1 MSDLPLLGSVDRS
14 SRYDATSSRSSDD
27 SGPTLPLDDI
37 DRPIVEKRL
46 LRKLDLRV
54 AFLVLVYIMNIV
66 SRCTWCFRNFLNS
79 LRRWTVLI

>member
-1 MSDLPLLGSVDRS
+1 MSDLPLLGSVDGS
-14 SRYDATSSRSSDD
+14 SSYDATSSRSSDD
-27 SGPTLPLDDI
+27 GPTLPLDDI
-37 DRPIVEKRL
+37 DRPFVEKRL

-66 SRCTWCFRNFLNS
+66 SHCTWCFRDYLKP